1 MCKMLKWGGIQVKRN
16 WRLAAA
22 AAALAAVTL
31 MGCGGQQTGQGA
43 TTAGTTETKA
53 EETKAAETQAAADSG
68 ASEETLTVAIWD
80 KNQEPGLTEIMKDFT
95 AETGIKTQIQVTP
108 WEQYW
113 TMLEAGATGGS
124 LPDVFWM
131 HSNEIA
137 RYSEYE
143 MLLDLTDR
151 IKSSDKLEM
160 DKFPKDIVG
169 IYNWEGTK
177 QYAVP
182 KDIDTIALWYNKTM
196 FDEAGISYPDENWTW
211 DDFAAAAKKLT
222 KADGSQ
228 YGFALRPSNDQA
240 GWNNLVY
247 DMGGY
252 VISDDKKSS
261 GFNQPGTIKALTF
274 ITDLI
279 KEGYAPPYEVMAEN
293 TEEALFEAGKVAM
306 VTMGSWML
314 PELCNNDYVKANC
327 NIAVLPKDAETGK
340 RISIY
345 NGLGWAAA
353 ANTSKP
359 EEAWKLIEYMGS
371 KAAQQKQSDLGVVI
385 SAYEGT
391 TSNWIKAYPD
401 FNLQAYLDMMKDL
414 VIRPYSKSTLAWN
427 NMSQEKLIDAWTG
440 ARNVEDVC
448 NDINT
453 EMNALLE
460 QE

>member
-1 MCKMLKWGGIQVKRN
+1 MKRKW
-16 WRLAAA
+16 WLTAAMA
-22 AAALAAVTL
+22 AVMAAALV
-31 MGCGGQQTGQGA
+31 GCGSKAGKE
-43 TTAGTTETKA
+43 TAPASAGETKQ
-53 EETKAAETQAAADSG
+53 AAESSSESGNTAAQG
-68 ASEETLTVAIWD
+68 TLTVAIWD

-95 AETGIKTQIQVTP
+95 NETGIKTQIQVTP

-151 IKSSDKLEM
+151 IKESKKLEM
-160 DKFPKDIVG
+160 DKFPKDIVQ

-196 FDEAGISYPDENWTW
+196 FDEAGVPYPDKDWTW
-211 DDFAAAAKKLT
+211 NDFAEAAKKLT

-228 YGFALRPSNDQA
+228 YGFALRPTNDQA
-240 GWNNLVY
+240 GWNNIVY

-261 GFNQPGTIKALTF
+261 GFDQPGTIKALTF
-274 ITDLI
+274 VTDLM
-279 KEGYAPPYEVMAEN
+279 KEGYTPPYEVIAEN

-314 PELCNNDYVKANC
+314 PELCNNEYVKENC
-327 NIAVLPKDAETGK
+327 DIAMLPKDAETGK

-345 NGLGWAAA
+345 NGLGWAAS
-353 ANTSKP
+353 ANTSMP
-359 EEAWKLIEYMGS
+359 DEAWKLIEYMGS
-371 KAAQQKQSDLGVVI
+371 KDAQQKQSDLGIVI

-391 TSNWIKAYPD
+391 TDNWIKAYPD
-401 FNLQAYLDMMKDL
+401 FNLQAYLDMMGDL
-414 VIRPYSKSTLAWN
+414 VIRPYSKSTVAWN
-427 NMSQEKLIDAWTG
+427 NMTGEKLIDAWTG
-440 ARNVEDVC
+440 AKSVDDVC
-448 NDINT
+448 KDIT
-453 EMNALLE
+453 QEMNAMLA

>member
-1 MCKMLKWGGIQVKRN
+1 MKRKWWLTAAMAAVM
-16 WRLAAA
+16 AAA
-22 AAALAAVTL
+22 VV
-31 MGCGGQQTGQGA
+31 GCAGKAGNE
-43 TTAGTTETKA
+43 TAPASAGETKQTV
-53 EETKAAETQAAADSG
+53 ESSGESGNTAAQG
-68 ASEETLTVAIWD
+68 TLTVAIWD

-95 AETGIKTQIQVTP
+95 NETGIKTQIQVTP

-151 IKSSDKLEM
+151 IKESKKLEM
-160 DKFPKDIVG
+160 DKFPKDIVQ

-196 FDEAGISYPDENWTW
+196 FDEAGVPYPDKDWTW
-211 DDFAAAAKKLT
+211 DDYAEAAKKLT

-228 YGFALRPSNDQA
+228 YGFALRPTNDQA
-240 GWNNLVY
+240 GWNNIVY

-261 GFNQPGTIKALTF
+261 GFDQPGTIKALTF
-274 ITDLI
+274 ITDLM

-306 VTMGSWML
+306 ITAGSWML

-327 NIAVLPKDAETGK
+327 DIADLPKDAASGK

-345 NGLGWAAA
+345 NGLGWAAS
-353 ANTSKP
+353 ANTGMP

-371 KAAQQKQSDLGVVI
+371 KEAQQKQSDLGIVI

-391 TSNWIKAYPD
+391 TDNWIKAYQD
-401 FNLQAYLDMMKDL
+401 FNLQAYLDMMSDL
-414 VIRPYSKSTLAWN
+414 VIRPYSKSTVAWN
-427 NMSQEKLIDAWTG
+427 NMSHEKLIDAWTG
-440 ARNVEDVC
+440 AKSVEDVC
-448 NDINT
+448 KDIAQ
-453 EMNALLE
+453 EMNAMLA

>member
-1 MCKMLKWGGIQVKRN
+1 MKRKW
-16 WRLAAA
+16 WFTAAMA
-22 AAALAAVTL
+22 AVMAAALV
-31 MGCGGQQTGQGA
+31 GCSSSTGKEV
-43 TTAGTTETKA
+43 TTANSGETKQETESSSEA
-53 EETKAAETQAAADSG
+53 ESG
-68 ASEETLTVAIWD
+68 GAQGTLTVAIWD

-95 AETGIKTQIQVTP
+95 NETGIKTQIQVTP
-108 WEQYW
+108 WDQYW

-143 MLLDLTDR
+143 MLLNLTDR
-151 IKSSDKLEM
+151 VKASKTLEM
-160 DKFPKDIVG
+160 DKFPKDIVQ

-196 FDEAGISYPDENWTW
+196 FDEAGIAYPDKDWTW
-211 DDFAAAAKKLT
+211 DDFAEAAKKLT
-222 KADGSQ
+222 KSDGSQ
-228 YGFALRPSNDQA
+228 YGFSLRPSNDQA
-240 GWNNLVY
+240 GWNNIVY

-252 VISDDKKSS
+252 VISDDKKTS
-261 GFNQPGTIKALTF
+261 GFDQPGTIKGLTF

-279 KEGYAPPYEVMAEN
+279 KEGYAPPYEVIAEN

-327 NIAVLPKDAETGK
+327 DIAVLPKDASTGK

-345 NGLGWAAA
+345 NGLGWAAS
-353 ANTSKP
+353 ANTSMP
-359 EEAWKLIEYMGS
+359 EEAWKLMEYMGT
-371 KAAQQKQSDLGVVI
+371 KPAQQKQSDLGIVI

-391 TSNWIKAYPD
+391 TDNWIKAYPN
-401 FNLQAYLDMMKDL
+401 FNLQAYLDMMGDL
-414 VIRPYSKSTLAWN
+414 VIRPYSKSTVAWN
-427 NMSQEKLIDAWTG
+427 NMSHEKLIDAWTG
-440 ARNVEDVC
+440 AKSVEDVC
-448 NDINT
+448 KDMAQ
-453 EMNALLE
+453 EMNAMLA

>member
-1 MCKMLKWGGIQVKRN
+1 MKRKW
-16 WRLAAA
+16 WLAAA
-22 AAALAAVTL
+22 MAAVMTAVL
-31 MGCGGQQTGQGA
+31 AGCGSKAEKEA
-43 TTAGTTETKA
+43 TPASGGETKQAAESSGKSENAGT
-53 EETKAAETQAAADSG
+53 QG
-68 ASEETLTVAIWD
+68 TLTVAIWD

-95 AETGIKTQIQVTP
+95 KETGIKTKIQVTP
-108 WEQYW
+108 WDQYW

-137 RYSEYE
+137 RYSQYE

-151 IKSSDKLEM
+151 IKESKTLEM
-160 DKFPKDIVG
+160 DKFPKDIVQ
-169 IYNWEGTK
+169 IYNWEGKK

-196 FDEAGISYPDENWTW
+196 FDEAGIPYPNKDWTW

-222 KADGSQ
+222 KPDKSQ

-240 GWNNLVY
+240 GWNNIVY

-261 GFNQPGTIKALTF
+261 GFDQPGTIKALTF
-274 ITDLI
+274 ITDLM
-279 KEGYAPPYEVMAEN
+279 KEGYTPPYEVMAEN
-293 TEEALFEAGKVAM
+293 TEEALFEAGKVGM

-327 NIAVLPKDAETGK
+327 DIAMLPKDAATGK
-340 RISIY
+340 RVSIY
-345 NGLGWAAA
+345 NGLGWAAS
-353 ANTSKP
+353 ANTTMP
-359 EEAWKLIEYMGS
+359 DEAWKLIEYMGS
-371 KAAQQKQSDLGVVI
+371 KEAQQKQSDLGIVI
-385 SAYEGT
+385 SAYDGT
-391 TSNWIKAYPD
+391 RDNWIKAYPN
-401 FNLQAYLDMMKDL
+401 FHLQAYLDMMGDL

-427 NMSQEKLIDAWTG
+427 NMANEKLIDAWTG
-440 ARNVEDVC
+440 AKSVNDVC
-448 NDINT
+448 KDIAQ
-453 EMNALLE
+453 EMNGMLA

>member
-1 MCKMLKWGGIQVKRN
+1 MKRKWWLTAAMTAVM
-16 WRLAAA
+16 AAA
-22 AAALAAVTL
+22 VV
-31 MGCGGQQTGQGA
+31 GCGSKAGNE
-43 TTAGTTETKA
+43 TAPASAGETKQ
-53 EETKAAETQAAADSG
+53 AAESSGESENTAAQG
-68 ASEETLTVAIWD
+68 TLTVAIWD

-95 AETGIKTQIQVTP
+95 NETGIKTQIQVTP

-151 IKSSDKLEM
+151 IKDSKKLEM
-160 DKFPKDIVG
+160 DKFPKDIVQ

-196 FDEAGISYPDENWTW
+196 FDEAGVSYPDKDWTW
-211 DDFAAAAKKLT
+211 DDFAAAAEKLT

-228 YGFALRPSNDQA
+228 YGFALRPTNDQA
-240 GWNNLVY
+240 GWNNIVY

-261 GFNQPGTIKALTF
+261 GFDQPGTIKALTF
-274 ITDLI
+274 VTDLM
-279 KEGYAPPYEVMAEN
+279 KEGYTPPYEVMAEN

-327 NIAVLPKDAETGK
+327 DIAMLPKDAATGK

-345 NGLGWAAA
+345 NGLGWAAS
-353 ANTSKP
+353 ANTGMP
-359 EEAWKLIEYMGS
+359 DEAWKLIEYMGS
-371 KAAQQKQSDLGVVI
+371 KDAQQKQSDLGIVI

-391 TSNWIKAYPD
+391 TDNWIKAYPG
-401 FNLQAYLDMMKDL
+401 FNLQAYLDMMGDL
-414 VIRPYSKSTLAWN
+414 VIRPYSKSTVAWN
-427 NMSQEKLIDAWTG
+427 NMTGEKLIDAWTG
-440 ARNVEDVC
+440 AKSVDDVC
-448 NDINT
+448 KDIT
-453 EMNALLE
+453 QEMNAMLA